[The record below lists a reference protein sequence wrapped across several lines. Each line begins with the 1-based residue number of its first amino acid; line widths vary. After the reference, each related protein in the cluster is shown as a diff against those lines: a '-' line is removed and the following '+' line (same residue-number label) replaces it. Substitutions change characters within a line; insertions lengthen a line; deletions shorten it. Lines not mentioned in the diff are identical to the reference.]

1 MSFKII
7 KGRKIQEWLEETLR
21 HIFIT
26 LKGEEILLDLKKL
39 PLPLKE
45 TIVVHAAEPY
55 NASSD
60 PMVKTFASMLG
71 VDYSVSKKRMEQY
84 NMKRG
89 SNYMHKEYVQPVTVK
104 SLKEEIAYKYSW
116 SEKAPFPLIFK
127 KYLEFNYKSLSTII
141 EEAENEPINIEE
153 RISGGWKTGGTWAGT
168 GWAFKGYIY
177 EMEYKNQPPYSKEEE
192 ELLILEQYDNEQ
204 NKFESLKE
212 NINRPILRKNPIV
225 EKESAKKLESPFGV
239 AMMVNALAAGT
250 GKTWSTII
258 SFPFLKVGEI
268 LREILNYYARVVI
281 GRKAVR
287 LSEASNFQHT

>member
-7 KGRKIQEWLEETLR
+7 IGRKIQEWLEETLR

-39 PLPLKE
+39 SLQLKE
-45 TIVVHAAEPY
+45 TIIVHAAEPY
-55 NASSD
+55 DASSD

-84 NMKRG
+84 YMKRG

-204 NKFESLKE
+204 NKFESLKRKYKSANIEEESYRRERISEEVRIAVWRRDDGKCARCGNRE
-212 NINRPILRKNPIV
+212 NLEYDHIVPVSKGGGNTARNIELLCESCNR
-225 EKESAKKLESPFGV
+225 KKS
-239 AMMVNALAAGT
+239 
-250 GKTWSTII
+250 GKI
-258 SFPFLKVGEI
+258 E
-268 LREILNYYARVVI
+268 
-281 GRKAVR
+281 
-287 LSEASNFQHT
+287 

>member
-84 NMKRG
+84 YMKRG

-204 NKFESLKE
+204 NKFESLKRKFKSANIEEESYRRERISEEVRIAVWRRDDGKCARCGNRE
-212 NINRPILRKNPIV
+212 NLEYDHIVPVSKGGGNTARNIELLCESCNR
-225 EKESAKKLESPFGV
+225 KKS
-239 AMMVNALAAGT
+239 
-250 GKTWSTII
+250 GKI
-258 SFPFLKVGEI
+258 E
-268 LREILNYYARVVI
+268 
-281 GRKAVR
+281 
-287 LSEASNFQHT
+287 